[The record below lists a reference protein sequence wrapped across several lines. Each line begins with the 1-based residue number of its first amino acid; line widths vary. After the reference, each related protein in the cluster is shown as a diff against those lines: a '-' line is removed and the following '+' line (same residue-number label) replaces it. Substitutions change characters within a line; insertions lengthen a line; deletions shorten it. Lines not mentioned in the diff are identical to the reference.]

1 MEIFKVDNRNRN
13 DLLSLIEEL
22 AESYTPEW
30 KFSTL
35 NPDAISVIGLIYANQ
50 TLYNIKNMNQLMT
63 KYHIEFA
70 NMYGIFQKS
79 ASAAKTICVFGVN
92 ENIDTGA
99 ELKRGTQVIGM
110 DNEGNEIIFALSHDI
125 CIATSK
131 LTDIIGISGRNKK
144 LVVHKGD
151 YKQYDVGEGSF
162 KPVIG
167 EGEPV
172 GEEPIR
178 FFDYNSRNNI
188 NKSNSYKQAIIM
200 EFEVPNGVTLS
211 KIALRFTGS
220 LPDDALARLLSD
232 KSRFHFEYV
241 TDGEVREFN
250 KITYNGDKVELV
262 TNGGF
267 EKTIVLENL
276 SKESPCIDSVEMFI
290 TDMDKN
296 GSFLWN
302 GKSEV
307 VDDIFFPFGQQP
319 TLYDEF
325 YIGQEF
331 LFGQSRTRAKL
342 HFKLEFSTYCVKN
355 QAVYEPDLK
364 IIKRKS
370 KASNVK
376 PHYNCFVQE
385 VSFDYFNGKGWKHL
399 KTDRDMTVLFSD
411 IQNAGEYDVI
421 FEIPDDWE
429 TVVAGGYEGKCIRMQ
444 VIKADNCYINDVEYY
459 YPIFSEFGLTMVGQ
473 MRGMEPTSL
482 SYVHGQVKEEGLSH
496 AFSDMEYEGDYM
508 FFGFD
513 KRLPNGPVSLFMDV
527 KKPSSASGK
536 SLEFAYSSPKG
547 FKSLKVIDDTQMFQ
561 SSGLIRFIPPQDMAQ
576 CEVEGQSRY
585 WIRIEDKSGSNP
597 ILNDIYLNSAYV
609 ENGVEKEEQ
618 DYYVDTV
625 TAHMR
630 FPLYAQN
637 IISAEVWVNE
647 REQLSA
653 DEMASLTQSKDVE
666 TRIVYNFMGEIEEF
680 YVLWKEVSDFD
691 DLGDMRRCYVID
703 RSRNE
708 IIFGD
713 GVHSNVPTNIT
724 GVAFKVKVTS
734 CDGENANIAPEAI
747 DRFRSSILSVED
759 VTNPIGAYGG
769 TDIENVGDALRRGS
783 NILSS
788 RKRLV
793 SKNDYINES
802 LLFSDTIGQVDCV
815 VEGEKIYLV
824 LLMKDYKKSEFSFR
838 NIKDKLHDH
847 LVESCEITCQPFDIR
862 IVEPVF
868 VRVCV
873 DVWLEVGDVSKSLEI
888 KQEWA
893 DKLAEYLEP
902 SDEQNTG
909 GWRIGKLPNVR
920 QIRLVLSALEGNTKD
935 TIEVKNINI
944 MAAYTMNGIEYEV
957 GLERLQVKPF
967 MYCCNGNHN
976 IYINGL

>member
-1 MEIFKVDNRNRN
+1 
-13 DLLSLIEEL
+13 
-22 AESYTPEW
+22 
-30 KFSTL
+30 
-35 NPDAISVIGLIYANQ
+35 
-50 TLYNIKNMNQLMT
+50 
-63 KYHIEFA
+63 
-70 NMYGIFQKS
+70 
-79 ASAAKTICVFGVN
+79 
-92 ENIDTGA
+92 
-99 ELKRGTQVIGM
+99 
-110 DNEGNEIIFALSHDI
+110 
-125 CIATSK
+125 
-131 LTDIIGISGRNKK
+131 
-144 LVVHKGD
+144 
-151 YKQYDVGEGSF
+151 
-162 KPVIG
+162 
-167 EGEPV
+167 
-172 GEEPIR
+172 
-178 FFDYNSRNNI
+178 
-188 NKSNSYKQAIIM
+188 
-200 EFEVPNGVTLS
+200 
-211 KIALRFTGS
+211 
-220 LPDDALARLLSD
+220 
-232 KSRFHFEYV
+232 
-241 TDGEVREFN
+241 
-250 KITYNGDKVELV
+250 
-262 TNGGF
+262 
-267 EKTIVLENL
+267 
-276 SKESPCIDSVEMFI
+276 
-290 TDMDKN
+290 
-296 GSFLWN
+296 
-302 GKSEV
+302 
-307 VDDIFFPFGQQP
+307 
-319 TLYDEF
+319 
-325 YIGQEF
+325 
-331 LFGQSRTRAKL
+331 
-342 HFKLEFSTYCVKN
+342 
-355 QAVYEPDLK
+355 
-364 IIKRKS
+364 
-370 KASNVK
+370 
-376 PHYNCFVQE
+376 
-385 VSFDYFNGKGWKHL
+385 
-399 KTDRDMTVLFSD
+399 
-411 IQNAGEYDVI
+411 
-421 FEIPDDWE
+421 
-429 TVVAGGYEGKCIRMQ
+429 
-444 VIKADNCYINDVEYY
+444 
-459 YPIFSEFGLTMVGQ
+459 
-473 MRGMEPTSL
+473 
-482 SYVHGQVKEEGLSH
+482 
-496 AFSDMEYEGDYM
+496 
-508 FFGFD
+508 
-513 KRLPNGPVSLFMDV
+513 
-527 KKPSSASGK
+527 
-536 SLEFAYSSPKG
+536 
-547 FKSLKVIDDTQMFQ
+547 
-561 SSGLIRFIPPQDMAQ
+561 
-576 CEVEGQSRY
+576 
-585 WIRIEDKSGSNP
+585 
-597 ILNDIYLNSAYV
+597 
-609 ENGVEKEEQ
+609 
-618 DYYVDTV
+618 
-625 TAHMR
+625 MR

-759 VTNPIGAYGG
+759 VTNPIGAYGC